1 MIELCGPGLEL
12 LGSVVDVAVR
22 RPRLLLLRQ
31 RLNSVTCFRWGSRMS
46 IPGLKASVT
55 TLCALLLMGQALVAQ
70 AGPDLPDFTA
80 LVEQA
85 SPAVVNISTRQKVP
99 DNLAANEGQ
108 LNVPDLEGMPPMFRE
123 FFEHNFPQVPRTP
136 GGGRQR
142 EAQSLGSGFIIS
154 ADGYVL
160 TNNHVIADADE
171 IIVRLSDRSELEA
184 KLIGTDPRSDV
195 ALLKV
200 EGKGLPTVK
209 LGKSEDLKVGEWVLA
224 IGSPFGFD
232 HSVTAGIVSAKGRS
246 LPNESYVPF
255 IQTDVAINPGNSGGP
270 LFNLAGEVVGI
281 NSQIFTR
288 SGGFMGLSF
297 AIPMSVALDVADQL
311 KSDGKVSRGWLG
323 VVIQE
328 VSKDLAESFGLD
340 KPAGA
345 LVAQVLEGGPAAQGG
360 LQVGDVILS
369 LDGQQ
374 IVMSADLPH
383 LVGTLKPGSA
393 AELDVVRDGSRKKLK
408 LTIGALP
415 EDDEAL
421 AQAATGVE
429 RSSNRLGVKVV
440 ELTDEQK
447 RGLDLKGGVVI
458 SEVQDG
464 PAALIGLR
472 PGDVITHLNNEAID
486 SATTFAEVAQ
496 ALPKN
501 RSVSMRVL
509 RQGRA
514 SFITFKLAD

>member
-1 MIELCGPGLEL
+1 MSKLGLKSSL
-12 LGSVVDVAVR
+12 SALFAM
-22 RPRLLLLRQ
+22 LLL
-31 RLNSVTCFRWGSRMS
+31 
-46 IPGLKASVT
+46 
-55 TLCALLLMGQALVAQ
+55 GQALVAQ
-70 AGPDLPDFTA
+70 ASLPDFTE

-85 SPAVVNISTRQKVP
+85 SPAVVNISTRQKMPERAV
-99 DNLAANEGQ
+99 ASGGQ
-108 LNVPDLEGMPPMFRE
+108 LNMPDLEGMPPMFRE
-123 FFEHNFPQVPRTP
+123 FFERNIPQVPRAP

-184 KLIGTDPRSDV
+184 KLVGTDPRSDV

-200 EGKGLPTVK
+200 EGQGLPTVK

-297 AIPMSVALDVADQL
+297 AIPMSVAMDVADQL
-311 KSDGKVSRGWLG
+311 KADGKVSRGWLG

-328 VSKDLAESFGLD
+328 VNKDLAESFGLD

-345 LVAQVLEGGPAAQGG
+345 LVAQVLEDGPAAKGG

-369 LDGQQ
+369 LDGKP
-374 IVMSADLPH
+374 IIMSADLPH
-383 LVGTLKPGSA
+383 LVGALKPGST
-393 AELDVVRDGSRKKLK
+393 AELDVVRDGARKKLK
-408 LTIGALP
+408 LSIGALP
-415 EDDEAL
+415 EEGEAL
-421 AQAATGVE
+421 AGTAAPGVE

-440 ELTDEQK
+440 ELTAEQK
-447 RGLDLKGGVVI
+447 KTLDLKGGVAI

-472 PGDVITHLNNEAID
+472 PGDVITHLNNQAIN
-486 SATTFAEVAQ
+486 SAKTFTEVAQ

>member
-1 MIELCGPGLEL
+1 MSRSSLKSCFAGLFAVL
-12 LGSVVDVAVR
+12 LY
-22 RPRLLLLRQ
+22 
-31 RLNSVTCFRWGSRMS
+31 
-46 IPGLKASVT
+46 
-55 TLCALLLMGQALVAQ
+55 GQAMLAH
-70 AGPDLPDFTA
+70 ANLPDFTG

-85 SPAVVNISTRQKVP
+85 SPAVVNISTRQKAPERV
-99 DNLAANEGQ
+99 AGAQMEM
-108 LNVPDLEGMPPMFRE
+108 PDLEGLPPIFRE
-123 FFEHNFPQVPRTP
+123 FFERSVPQQPRAP
-136 GGGRQR
+136 GRGREP
-142 EAQSLGSGFIIS
+142 EARSLGSGFIIS
-154 ADGYVL
+154 DDGYVL
-160 TNNHVIADADE
+160 TNNHVVADAEE

-184 KLIGTDPRSDV
+184 KLIGADPRSDV

-200 EGKGLPTVK
+200 DGKGLPTVK
-209 LGKSEDLKVGEWVLA
+209 IGKSDNLKVGEWVLA

-232 HSVTAGIVSAKGRS
+232 HSVTAGIVSAKGRT

-270 LFNLAGEVVGI
+270 LFNLSGEVVGI

-297 AIPMSVALDVADQL
+297 AIPMSVAMDVANQL

-328 VSKDLAESFGLD
+328 VNKDLAESFGLD

-345 LVAQVLEGGPAAQGG
+345 LVVQVLDSGPAAKGG

-369 LDGQQ
+369 LNGQP
-374 IVMSADLPH
+374 IVMSGDLPH
-383 LVGTLKPGSA
+383 LVGSMKPGATAELNVVREGARKTLKLS
-393 AELDVVRDGSRKKLK
+393 V
-408 LTIGALP
+408 GALP
-415 EDDEAL
+415 EDGDAL
-421 AQAATGVE
+421 ASAGQSGVE
-429 RSSNRLGVKVV
+429 RSSNRLGVKVA

-447 RGLDLKGGVVI
+447 KSLDLKGGVVI
-458 SEVQDG
+458 SEVQNG

-472 PGDVITHLNNEAID
+472 PGDVVTHLNNQAIN
-486 SATTFAEVAQ
+486 SAKTFTEVAQ

-514 SFITFKLAD
+514 SFITFKLAE